1 MKVASLMLEPLR
13 TQRRRQGIV
22 VITPM
27 AAFLPK
33 IPQGFGV
40 KECVVGMAIG
50 QIPLAVPTEDQA
62 HLFQQPEIGIC
73 KILGLNTTNRQLH
86 WHR

>member
-1 MKVASLMLEPLR
+1 MKMTSLMLEPLR

-22 VITPM
+22 VVTPM

-40 KECVVGMAIG
+40 KEYVVGMTIG
-50 QIPLAVPTEDQA
+50 QIPLAVPSEEPA
-62 HLFQQPEIGIC
+62 HFFQQPEIGIC
-73 KILGLNTTNRQLH
+73 KIHLD
-86 WHR
+86 